1 MSSARVNGYLIKG
14 DDKAVAYLDHL
25 DAGEAKVLLREAR
38 MYGPAKFEHNYIDY
52 TLVWDKKTSTYSV
65 EKR

>member
-1 MSSARVNGYLIKG
+1 MYSVRINGYLVEG

-25 DAGEAKVLLREAR
+25 DSGEAKVLLREAR
-38 MYGPAKFEHNYIDY
+38 LYGPAKFEHNFLNY
-52 TLVWDKKTSTYSV
+52 TLTWNKNTSTYTV

>member
-1 MSSARVNGYLIKG
+1 MYSTRINGYLVEG

-25 DAGEAKVLLREAR
+25 DSEEAKVLLREAR
-38 MYGPAKFEHNYIDY
+38 LYGPAKFEHNYLNY
-52 TLVWDKKTSTYSV
+52 TLTWDKKRSVYTV